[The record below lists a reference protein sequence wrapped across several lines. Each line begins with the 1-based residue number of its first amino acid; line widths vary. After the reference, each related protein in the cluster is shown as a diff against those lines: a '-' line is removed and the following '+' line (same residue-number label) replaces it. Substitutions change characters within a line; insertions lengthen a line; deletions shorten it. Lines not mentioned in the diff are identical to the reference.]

1 MKRIL
6 FQGDSITD
14 VGRNRENPAAAGGS
28 GYGYPLLLKSQLEFD
43 YPDGFECVN
52 RGISGNRVVDLY
64 ARTQRDFINLKP
76 DYISILIGVNDVW
89 HGIGDNPNGVDV
101 KKFEMVYDLLL
112 TELREALP
120 GMKLMIL
127 EPFVLPGPA
136 TVSDEEHP
144 GRWEIF
150 SREVPLRAAA
160 ARRVAEKHGAA
171 FIPLQSVLDDACRRA
186 PATHWLRDGVHPAPA
201 GHELIARE
209 WMKTFEKL
217 L

>member
-43 YPDGFECVN
+43 YPDSFECVN

-101 KKFEMVYDLLL
+101 KKYEMVYDLLL

-120 GMKLMIL
+120 GMKRFVKCFFCFIDDLAYHTIDLFTFFCYTMI
-127 EPFVLPGPA
+127 
-136 TVSDEEHP
+136 
-144 GRWEIF
+144 
-150 SREVPLRAAA
+150 
-160 ARRVAEKHGAA
+160 A
-171 FIPLQSVLDDACRRA
+171 FIKSEVCIQ
-186 PATHWLRDGVHPAPA
+186 G
-201 GHELIARE
+201 ENIE
-209 WMKTFEKL
+209 
-217 L
+217 